1 MKEKKIMPKEDLRKL
16 QLIELEMLLEVD
28 RICRENK
35 IRYMISSGTLLGAV
49 RHKGFIPWDDDLDT
63 YMLREDFEKFCEEW
77 NKDADKDKFFLQTY
91 KTDPE
96 YRWGY
101 AKIRRKGTEYLRDGQ

>member
-35 IRYMISSGTLLGAV
+35 IRYMISSGTLLEQSDT
-49 RHKGFIPWDDDLDT
+49 RDL
-63 YMLREDFEKFCEEW
+63 YPGMM
-77 NKDADKDKFFLQTY
+77 
-91 KTDPE
+91 
-96 YRWGY
+96 
-101 AKIRRKGTEYLRDGQ
+101 I